1 MAYMITDGANS
12 HTTIENFLGL
22 NMSQSGDT
30 QLKLGEASSMKNWRI
45 TKDRKLTKMNGYLVK
60 YEGTESPIRAQWVGK
75 LGENEVHVYVCGGK
89 VYNQVIEIGTLTDDI
104 TNIFEFNKILYFI
117 NGHEYKKWDGTTF
130 SDVEGYIPKIKIATT
145 PEGIG
150 TDYEPIN
157 LLSDKRHQTF
167 SPDGEATAFL
177 LAEQDLTSIDKVLVD
192 GVETTVTKD
201 LVNGKITFKNAPA
214 QAVDNI
220 DVYWTKTADNAQH
233 ILKNKYFQKYGLASD
248 TRVFL
253 YGNDD
258 VKNRIYFSDLADG
271 VPSVDYFPAT
281 NFIDVGSSNVAVTD
295 ISRQYDRLII
305 SKENEAYYSSYEAIT
320 DSTGNTIITFPT
332 YPLNS
337 SHGMVAKGQGQLLD
351 NYVTTIDTSII
362 QWTNTNTKDERN
374 VEIISERIQEWLNER
389 DLAKAITLDYQELK
403 EYWVAIENEIMI
415 YNYGNSTFY
424 LAVLPHNVTSL
435 TVHDGTVYMGT
446 SLGKIMEFGENVTT
460 YAGQKINAEW
470 RSGFYDFEIE
480 YKRKTMRIL
489 WIALKPWVRT
499 SLKINYQSDRELGN
513 DEKEI
518 ESSCYSY
525 EMWNYSTF
533 TYNTSYSIRPFRVKL
548 KAKKFAYL
556 ELILSNSRI
565 DEKVTVNTITIQKS
579 YGGFVK

>member
-22 NMSQSGDT
+22 NMSQSGNT
-30 QLKLGEASSMKNWRI
+30 QLKLGEASQMKNWRI
-45 TKDRKLTKMNGYLVK
+45 TKDRKLTKMNGYLKK
-60 YEGTESPIRAQWVGK
+60 YEGEGQIRAQWAGK
-75 LGENEVHVYVCGGK
+75 LGENDVHVYVCGGK
-89 VYNQVIEIGTLTDDI
+89 VYNKGVQIGTLTDNV

-130 SDVEGYIPKIKIATT
+130 SNVEGYIPKIKVATT

-150 TDYEPIN
+150 TDLEPIN

-167 SPDGEATAFL
+167 SSDGESTEFY
-177 LAEQDLTSIDKVLVD
+177 LAEKELTSIDRVLVN
-192 GVETTVTKD
+192 GEEEIVTKD
-201 LVNGKITFKNAPA
+201 LSNGKITFSTAPT
-214 QAVDNI
+214 QGVDTV
-220 DVYWTKTADNAQH
+220 DVYWTKTSDNANH
-233 ILKNKYFQKYGLASD
+233 VLKNKYFQKYGLASD

-253 YGNDD
+253 YGNEEA
-258 VKNRIYFSDLADG
+258 KNRIYFSDLADG

-305 SKENEAYYSSYEAIT
+305 SKENEAYYASYDAIT
-320 DSTGNTIITFPT
+320 DSTGNTIITFPV
-332 YPLNS
+332 YPLNG

-374 VEIISERIQEWLNER
+374 VEIISERIQEWLNEK
-389 DLAKAITLDYQELK
+389 DLTKAITLDYQELK
-403 EYWVAIENEIMI
+403 EYWVAIDNEIMI

-424 LAVLPHNVTSL
+424 LLDLPHIVTSL
-435 TVHDGTVYMGT
+435 ICCDGIVYMGT
-446 SLGKIMEFGENVTT
+446 SEGKIMEFDDGITAYDGEI
-460 YAGQKINAEW
+460 INAKW
-470 RSGFYDFEIE
+470 VSGFYDFEVE
-480 YKRKTMRIL
+480 YRRKTMRTL
-489 WIALKPWVRT
+489 WIALKPWGRT
-499 SLKINYQSDRELGN
+499 SLRINYQSDRELGN

-518 ESSCYSY
+518 NSSCYSY
-525 EMWNYSTF
+525 EIWNYAGF
-533 TYNTSYSIRPFRVKL
+533 TYNTSYSVKPFKVKL

-556 ELILSNSRI
+556 ELILSNSKL